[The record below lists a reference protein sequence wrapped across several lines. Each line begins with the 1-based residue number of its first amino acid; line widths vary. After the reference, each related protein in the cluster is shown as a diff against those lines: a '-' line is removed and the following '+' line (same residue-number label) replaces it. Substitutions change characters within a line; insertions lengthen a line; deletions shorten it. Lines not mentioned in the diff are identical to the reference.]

1 MNIENYYSKFIILLV
16 GVLMIVA
23 CGGNKSDDNSGSSST
38 QTQNSVAMQTGS
50 VDIVQGEGTCY
61 IIGELVDD
69 CPVKSPHQYQSP
81 VEQEGVYWKYHSYEG
96 EIPTNWYEAP
106 MSYQLVK
113 NGVIPPLNARV
124 PPPEDR
130 GIVHGPDGIGE
141 YGGSYR
147 QTGEGLYLGEWVLGT
162 WAIRDSKGI
171 DWKPWIGKSFEV
183 SDDGRI
189 YTMKLRKNLKWSDGT
204 PFEMSQIEF
213 AWNDVN
219 FNKELNP
226 VIPLMFRDPVTDNP
240 VKFNIV
246 DELTWTITF
255 DTPVYN
261 LFENRG
267 LPASQCQKGSFSFYC
282 HPDTKQY
289 HADYANPA
297 ALKNM
302 VKSSGMQD
310 WTQLF
315 TLKNDIIVNP
325 RPCLSAWCT
334 TIIEDTRIVATRNHY
349 FHFFDPEGNQLPYA
363 DEAMVIAMQSR
374 PAAVFRAMNG
384 ENDGQTT
391 PFQLSEV
398 PVYNANLE
406 KGDYSVYQW
415 PSTGGNDAAVVL
427 NQTFNDDPLIG
438 KLIRTKDFR
447 KALSYGISRETIND
461 NVFLG
466 AGVIQSWVPHKSTP
480 YYPGDE
486 IANRNIEYN
495 VDKANEL
502 LDSLGLTETDVEGFR
517 LRTDAGRE
525 TEPLLLDII
534 MYGEGEDLAIG
545 ELISDMWADIGIKS
559 RIRLTA
565 STRRDFQKN
574 IEYLTV
580 ALDFSAYQANPWAV
594 EWGGMTTL
602 RSGSLIGTAIG
613 EYNETRG
620 AKGMSKD
627 TDSDYLPLAP
637 EDTFPADTSGNM
649 QKLNQLWKEGRAYKY
664 SDPRRIE
671 IGKQMFDIFAEEQYA
686 IPTVGFTAT
695 IRGIFL
701 NRNNVYNQPKTHI
714 RDHNGFHAW
723 TYFFEDGKDNYHHI
737 DNRSKVSKSYS
748 FMGGM

>member
-1 MNIENYYSKFIILLV
+1 MSLKLILLTVVFVAIV
-16 GVLMIVA
+16 G
-23 CGGNKSDDNSGSSST
+23 CGGDTNTDNNSSDLGSTKTTSVN
-38 QTQNSVAMQTGS
+38 QNVV
-50 VDIVQGEGTCY
+50 VDLVQGEGTCY

-69 CPVKSPHQYQSP
+69 CPVRSPHLYQGP
-81 VEQEGVYWKYHSYEG
+81 VHQEGVYWQYHSYEG
-96 EIPTNWYEAP
+96 SQPTDWYESP

-113 NGVIPPLNARV
+113 TGELPPLDARV

-130 GIVHGPDGIGE
+130 GIVQGPDGIGE

-162 WAIRDSKGI
+162 WAIRDSNGI
-171 DWKPWIGKSFEV
+171 DWKPWIGKSFDV
-183 SDDGRI
+183 SEDGRT
-189 YTMKLRKNLKWSDGT
+189 YTMKLRKNLKWSDGI
-204 PFEMSQIEF
+204 PFEMSQIEY

-240 VKFNIV
+240 VKFEV
-246 DELTWTITF
+246 LDDLTWTITF

-261 LFENRG
+261 LFENRS
-267 LPASQCQKGSFSFYC
+267 LPASHCQKGGFSFYC

-289 HADYANPA
+289 HADYADPA
-297 ALKNM
+297 AIKNM
-302 VKSSGMQD
+302 VKSAGMQD

-315 TLKNDIIVNP
+315 TFKNDILVNP

-334 TIIEDTRIVATRNHY
+334 TIIEDTRVVASRNHY
-349 FHFFDPEGNQLPYA
+349 YHFFDPEGNQLPYA

-374 PAAVFRAMNG
+374 PAAVFRSMNG
-384 ENDGQTT
+384 ENDGQTS
-391 PFQLSEV
+391 PFFLSEV

-427 NQTFNDDPLIG
+427 NQTFNDDPFIG
-438 KLIRTKDFR
+438 KLIRTRDFR
-447 KALSYGISRETIND
+447 KALSYGINRETIND

-466 AGVIQSWVPHKSTP
+466 AGVIQSWAPHKSTP

-486 IANRNIEYN
+486 VANRNIEFN
-495 VDKANEL
+495 IDKANEL
-502 LDSLGLTETDVEGFR
+502 LDSLGLNETDAEGFR
-517 LRTDAGRE
+517 LRTDSGRE
-525 TEPLLLDII
+525 NEPILLDIV
-534 MYGEGEDLAIG
+534 MYGEGEDLPIG
-545 ELISDMWADIGIKS
+545 ELVSDMWNEIGIKS

-580 ALDFSAYQANPWAV
+580 SLDFSAYQANPWAV

-620 AKGMSKD
+620 AKGMAKD
-627 TDSDYLPLAP
+627 PDPEYLPLAP
-637 EDTFPADTSGNM
+637 EDAFPADATGNLG
-649 QKLNQLWKEGRAYKY
+649 KLNELWKEGRAYKY

-671 IGKQMFDIFAEEQYA
+671 IGKQMFDIFAQEQYA

-701 NRNNVYNQPKTHI
+701 NRNNVHNQPKTHI

-723 TYFFEDGKDNYHHI
+723 TYFFEGGKDNYHNLG
-737 DNRSKVSKSYS
+737 NRSSVKKSYS